1 MEFHDLLKDELNKF
15 EASKDSSELIKNL
28 QEGELVSLRQAIED
42 IEDLI
47 KKRQELN
54 EELINEIRNL
64 SSNLKA
70 YIQSLPTTVTN
81 EDALK
86 AHLELRKKLVELEE
100 IRLLE
105 KLNEW
110 RDIAELKK
118 ELRERVKEYQEKAM
132 RSDVIEQI
140 LEE

>member
-100 IRLLE
+100 IRLQE

>member
-1 MEFHDLLKDELNKF
+1 MEFHDILKEELKKF
-15 EASKDSSELIKNL
+15 ETSKDSSELIKNL
-28 QEGELVSLRQAIED
+28 QEGELVSLRKAIED
-42 IEDLI
+42 IEELI
-47 KKRQELN
+47 EKRQELN
-54 EELINEIRNL
+54 EELIDEIKSL
-64 SSNLKA
+64 SSNLKGF
-70 YIQSLPTTVTN
+70 IQSLPTTITS
-81 EDALK
+81 EDSLK
-86 AHLELRKKLVELEE
+86 AQLELRKKLVELEE
-100 IRLLE
+100 IRLQE